1 MNQPLLIKYCGL
13 RSEDDAKAAVDSKV
27 QLGGLVFARNSPR
40 LLSLREAH
48 KVRDILFGNAEVVG
62 LFADNPFEEIAAI
75 HSAVGLDR
83 VQLHGSEDDGF
94 AERVEKEIGLPVLR
108 ALPLA
113 TQADVEA
120 ADQRYGSAFLFD
132 AKPPPGDLQTGGH
145 GRTFD
150 WALLDAY
157 RGERKFLLAGGL
169 TSDNVAAA
177 VQAVGDH
184 PAFAGLDVSSG
195 IERDRGVKDRARML
209 DFAERARGALG

>member
-1 MNQPLLIKYCGL
+1 MSQPLLIKYCGL
-13 RSEDDAKAAVDSKV
+13 RSEDDAKAAVDAKV

-62 LFADNPFEEIAAI
+62 LFADNPFEEIAAT

-83 VQLHGSEDDGF
+83 IQLHGSEDDGF

-132 AKPPPGDLQTGGH
+132 AKPPPGDPQTGGH
-145 GRTFD
+145 GQTFD
-150 WALLDAY
+150 WSLLDAY

-169 TSDNVAAA
+169 TPDNVAAA
-177 VQAVGDH
+177 VQAVGGH

-209 DFAERARGALG
+209 DFADRARAALR